1 MTDRALQR
9 LVEDALGWEPGV
21 GAASVGVSA
30 NNGIITLS
38 GEVGSYTERSIA
50 ERAALKVYGV
60 KAVANELNVRLASDL
75 TRTDTDIAAAAATA
89 LQWNTVVPANRV
101 TIVVSDGWV
110 TLKGALS
117 WHYQKEAA
125 ARAVRDLTGV
135 RGVTNEIAVQPLRPE
150 VQTGDIQAR
159 IEAAFKRSAE
169 IDARRVGVA
178 AHDGKVTLTGNVRSW
193 AERRE
198 AERVAWAAPGV
209 TVVDDRITIT
219 P

>member
-9 LVEDALGWEPGV
+9 LVEDALGWEPAV
-21 GAASVGVSA
+21 DAANVGVSA
-30 NNGIITLS
+30 DNGVVTLR
-38 GEVGSYTERSIA
+38 GDVGSFTERSIA

-60 KAVANELNVRLASDL
+60 KAVANDLNVRLGSDFK
-75 TRTDTDIAAAAATA
+75 RTDTDIAKAAATA

-110 TLKGALS
+110 TLKGALD
-117 WHYQKEAA
+117 WNYQKEAA
-125 ARAVRDLTGV
+125 ARGVRDLTGV
-135 RGVTNEIAVQPLRPE
+135 RGVTNEITVQPLEPQ
-150 VQTGDIQAR
+150 VKIGDIQAR

-178 AHDGKVTLTGNVRSW
+178 AHDGKVILTGNVHSW

-209 TVVDDRITIT
+209 TLVDDRLTIT